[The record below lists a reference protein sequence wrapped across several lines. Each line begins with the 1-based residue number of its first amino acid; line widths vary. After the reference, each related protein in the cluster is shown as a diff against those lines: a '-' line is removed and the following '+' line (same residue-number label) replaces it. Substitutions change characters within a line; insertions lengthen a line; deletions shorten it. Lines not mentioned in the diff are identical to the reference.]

1 MRKRP
6 LAIWSKTDVKSKIKI
21 TKKVKEQNSN
31 KMEQKGDFFI
41 FLGGCGLHFLQL
53 YKCDKMEG
61 ETKWADVRA
70 DNEAWQNKQSN
81 IPPRMHPEVINGN
94 LIRCSAGCFAPA
106 PDRPSPAG

>member
-1 MRKRP
+1 M
-6 LAIWSKTDVKSKIKI
+6 IFFF
-21 TKKVKEQNSN
+21 
-31 KMEQKGDFFI
+31 DF
-41 FLGGCGLHFLQL
+41 FLGGRGLHFLQL
-53 YKCDKMEG
+53 YKCDEMEG

-70 DNEAWQNKQSN
+70 DNEAWQNKHSN